1 LASALCA
8 WLDQHDAAL
17 RAVKPAAQEWI
28 GITRKRYAGNNSVT
42 LRSQLAG
49 VKTKSFIHS
58 LRRGLKEPLGIG
70 LALLIIGSANPAR
83 AASAAELLEKGIY
96 TEETKGELKAAVQ
109 IYKQL
114 VEDPRAERSLV
125 AQAQLRLGL
134 CQLKLGNKPQAIS
147 ALDRLTQ
154 EFPDKDKLLEIV
166 EQRMPQVLD
175 EIVQQIE
182 RNYFQEVDRGELL
195 ETAIRA
201 IVGKLDPRGGLLRT
215 NDMEFLGADE
225 LKQMNLHLDQKLAGI
240 GTALKS
246 DAGEVVVQSVLPN
259 SPALKG
265 GIRVG
270 DRIVGINGVEL
281 REGDP
286 LANAVKLL
294 RGQVGTPVVVR
305 VKRAGWKEAQEFE
318 LVRDT
323 ILLPSVLGDR
333 RKADS
338 SWEFM
343 LDEQRKI
350 GFARLTQVGRQST
363 EEMRAA
369 LDELSTRGMKALVL
383 DLRNN
388 PGGLLDGAV
397 AISDLFVDE
406 GRILIVKGREGETVY
421 DASPQESFTNFP
433 IALLVNRKTASAAEI
448 IAACLQDHQRAVV
461 VGERTFGQGI
471 VRTILNLK
479 SGVGAVKLPI
489 AAYYRPS
496 GKSVNRYPNSKD
508 SDNWGVSPNPGYEIV
523 LSDEEL
529 KQYEIDRA
537 ARDALTHEVK
547 PDARFN
553 DRQLQKALEW
563 VEKELR

>member
-1 LASALCA
+1 MG
-8 WLDQHDAAL
+8 
-17 RAVKPAAQEWI
+17 RIV
-28 GITRKRYAGNNSVT
+28 ITRKRHAGNKSVT
-42 LRSQLAG
+42 CASQPAG
-49 VKTKSFIHS
+49 VKTKSFIQS
-58 LRRGLKEPLGIG
+58 LRSGSQKPLGVV
-70 LALLIIGSANPAR
+70 LALLLVGSAHTGR

-96 TEETKGELKAAVQ
+96 TEETKGDLKAALQ

-114 VEDPRAERSLV
+114 ADDPRADRSLV

-154 EFPDKDKLLEIV
+154 EFPDKDKLLEVV

-201 IVGKLDPRGGLLRT
+201 IVGKLDPKGGLLRT
-215 NDMEFLGADE
+215 NDMEFLGASE
-225 LKQMNLHLDQKLAGI
+225 LKQMNLQIDQKVAGI
-240 GTALKS
+240 GVALEMES
-246 DAGEVVVQSVLPN
+246 GEVVVKSLVPG
-259 SPALKG
+259 SPALKA
-265 GIRVG
+265 GIRAG
-270 DRIVGINGVEL
+270 DRIVGANGIEL
-281 REGDP
+281 SEDKP
-286 LANAVKLL
+286 LESAIKLI
-294 RGQVGTPVVVR
+294 RGPQGTPVVVR
-305 VKRAGWKEAQEFE
+305 VKRAGSEEVHE
-318 LVRDT
+318 LEITRDT
-323 ILLPSVLGDR
+323 IRLLSVLGEHGKPDG
-333 RKADS
+333 

-343 LDEQRKI
+343 LDEAHKI
-350 GFARLTQVGRQST
+350 GYVRLTQVGKQSAD
-363 EEMRAA
+363 EMRAA
-369 LDELSTRGMKALVL
+369 LDDLSARGMKALVF

-397 AISDLFVDE
+397 AISDLFVDT
-406 GRILIVKGREGETVY
+406 GRILTVKGRDGETVY

-461 VGERTFGQGI
+461 VGERTFGQAI
-471 VRTILNLK
+471 VRSILNLK

-489 AAYYRPS
+489 AVYYRPN

-508 SDNWGVSPNPGYEIV
+508 TDDWGVSPNPGYEV
-523 LSDEEL
+523 MMTDEEL
-529 KQYEIDRA
+529 KQFEKR
-537 ARDALTHEVK
+537 RVGWDALSSDGVPEGK
-547 PDARFN
+547 FR

-563 VEKELR
+563 VAMQLKTK